1 MRVEFINFIE
11 LSITICE
18 SSKMYLL
25 AEMHRNVLKQFKK
38 YDLNEFKSILQ
49 YNLDDSINTVYYYS
63 LSSLNHKLNE
73 LTNNL

>member
-1 MRVEFINFIE
+1 MRVEFIKFIE

-18 SSKMYLL
+18 SSKMHLL

-38 YDLNEFKSILQ
+38 YELSEFKSILQ

-63 LSSLNHKLNE
+63 LSSLNHKLNQ